1 MTSQADYFD
10 LSQALHSTL
19 SQAYKDVDEMRDLGV
34 EKAQARAAYRAALKT
49 RILALRADKS
59 IPATLVPKVA
69 EGSADVNAAYIE
81 AEIAEANWEA
91 ARETVMLRKREAD
104 ILREQINREWYT
116 PKEVNV

>member
-1 MTSQADYFD
+1 MPSESDYFD
-10 LSQALHSTL
+10 LSQALGLTL
-19 SQAYKDVDEMRDLGV
+19 DQAYADVKEMKKLGI
-34 EKAQARAAYRAALKT
+34 EKAKRRGNYRAALKT

-59 IPATLVPKVA
+59 IPATLIPKVA
-69 EGSADVNAAYIE
+69 EGCKDVNQAFVD

-116 PKEVNV
+116 PKEANV

>member
-1 MTSQADYFD
+1 MAEADYFD
-10 LSQALHSTL
+10 LSQSLTETI
-19 SQAYKDVDEMRDLGV
+19 SQAYDDVRDMRRLGV
-34 EKAQARAAYRAALKT
+34 LKAQKRGSYRAALKT

-69 EGSADVNAAYIE
+69 EGSKDVNQAFID
-81 AEIAEANWEA
+81 AEIAEAEWEA